1 MPSILIKTQSLAFH
15 HMIKYPDLQI
25 QEEKLTFI
33 KGPSGT
39 GKTTLLKLLN
49 ATASP
54 SAGTIYLNDSS
65 IDSIDAV
72 SLRRQLL
79 LCGQTVY
86 LFDSSIRENF
96 IQYYQY
102 RNLNAPDEEIMKK
115 YLDLCTASFSLDTK
129 CQTLSGGERQR
140 VYIAIFLSFNAD
152 VLMLDEPTSAL
163 DEATSRKLFENLKKY
178 MAETHQTL
186 IVVSHDQRLIE
197 TYADAVIDLEAIK
210 EQTQHAA
217 VNAALTQKEA

>member
-1 MPSILIKTQSLAFH
+1 MPRILIKTESLNFN
-15 HMIKYPDLQI
+15 HMIRYPDLQI
-25 QEEKLTFI
+25 QAEKLTFI

-49 ATASP
+49 ATTSPAS
-54 SAGTIYLNDSS
+54 GTICLNDES

-72 SLRRQLL
+72 LLRQQLL

-86 LFDSSIRENF
+86 LFDSTIRENF
-96 IQYYQY
+96 AHYYRY
-102 RNLNAPDEEIMKK
+102 RNLAIPDDDTIQK
-115 YLDLCTASFSLDTK
+115 YLTLCLAPFPLDTH

-140 VYIAIFLSFNAD
+140 IYIAIFLSFQSD

-163 DEATSRKLFENLKKY
+163 DETTSRKLFENLKLL
-178 MAETHQTL
+178 MTDTNRTL

-197 TYADAVIDLEAIK
+197 TYADAVIDLDAIK
-210 EQTQHAA
+210 EQTQRSV
-217 VNAALTQKEA
+217 VNTALTQKEA